1 MSSFCYYNLTFS
13 RKSTITSIIAVLLLI
28 VNVSVVARANAFVFS
43 KQVCEEYGLGPNWY
57 CKDNKDSKNNL
68 PDLGSVDD
76 IMQSNIAPEEKAIQ
90 LNQLWEVQQKRA
102 VITGEKKDLES
113 VLQTQR
119 LIAKLSTD
127 FAKKMLRL
135 TQTDPRFSK
144 SESYYQNISDEFIED
159 ARRDH
164 VLRESSNRYVVVFI
178 YSTGCPY
185 CERQLPVLL
194 SLKEKYGLSLL
205 GISTDGG
212 IYNGMDQNIVDKTVV
227 NDPNVQSFPTI
238 MLLDTKQEKRIFISK
253 GLTTGDQLENLIF
266 RAVLD
271 IEDNE
276 KGGKRHAK

>member
-1 MSSFCYYNLTFS
+1 MLKSKFSVIVSIRTFLALTILVFA
-13 RKSTITSIIAVLLLI
+13 I
-28 VNVSVVARANAFVFS
+28 ANAHAFEFS
-43 KQVCEEYGLGPNWY
+43 KAVCEEYGLGSNWY
-57 CKDNKDSKNNL
+57 CKDNKEKQNNI
-68 PDLGSVDD
+68 PDLPLAED
-76 IMQSNIAPEEKAIQ
+76 IMKQNIAPEEKAIQ

-102 VITGEKKDLES
+102 VITGEKSDLEN

-127 FAKKMLRL
+127 FARNMVRL

-159 ARRDH
+159 ARKES
-164 VLRESSNRYVVVFI
+164 VLREAKNRYAIAFI

-212 IYNGMDQNIVDKTVV
+212 MYNGMDQNIVDKTIVS
-227 NDPNVQSFPTI
+227 DPNVQSFPTI
-238 MLLDTKQEKRIFISK
+238 MLLDSKNEKRIFISK
-253 GLTTGDQLENLIF
+253 GVTTGDQLENLIF
-266 RAVLD
+266 RAILD
-271 IEDNE
+271 IENNE
-276 KGGKRHAK
+276 EGGKRDAK